1 MVRKL
6 NFPLATRLESKSGI
20 SERRVCSNHEDSL
33 WLAAEAARDCIAHS
47 SYGSGQVEM
56 IIYCAIS
63 KYLQGLK
70 YLYEPSMAFMV
81 REELGNKVAICF
93 DLSNA
98 CSGMMTG
105 VHVGSNFI
113 QQGVVSNCLLV
124 GGEYISSLGMN
135 ALKNINSPFSPEIA
149 SLTVGDAGGALMLA
163 RTNSS
168 EGSIS
173 VSNFV
178 TLGKY
183 CDLCIAQQ
191 SERQK
196 GGIMRTRM
204 KEIHDVSLEHAPP
217 IMERALSE
225 AGLKLDQIDFLIPH
239 QTSQQAINA
248 GKILFT
254 EYFKCM
260 ARQVI
265 NNLKWVGNTASTSH
279 VLALHKLLVN
289 QELKEG
295 NRVMLL
301 SFASGLVI
309 GVIIFTVHPRML
321 QDGSGH

>member
-1 MVRKL
+1 
-6 NFPLATRLESKSGI
+6 
-20 SERRVCSNHEDSL
+20 
-33 WLAAEAARDCIAHS
+33 
-47 SYGSGQVEM
+47 
-56 IIYCAIS
+56 
-63 KYLQGLK
+63 
-70 YLYEPSMAFMV
+70 
-81 REELGNKVAICF
+81 
-93 DLSNA
+93 
-98 CSGMMTG
+98 
-105 VHVGSNFI
+105 
-113 QQGVVSNCLLV
+113 
-124 GGEYISSLGMN
+124 MN
-135 ALKNINSPFSPEIA
+135 ALKNISSPFSPEIA

-191 SERQK
+191 SESQK

-239 QTSQQAINA
+239 QTSQQAIIA
-248 GKILFT
+248 GKVLFT

-260 ARQVI
+260 AREVI

-279 VLALHKLLVN
+279 VLALNKLLVN

-295 NRVMLL
+295 DRVMLL

-309 GVIIFTVHPRML
+309 GVIIFTVHPLML
-321 QDGSGH
+321 QNGSGH